1 VLTDLALAGNSVYL
15 ATLDLPLTYT
25 TLTLP
30 VATSSNGRLAGE
42 VEALNLTT
50 GKVKWD
56 VKVSSLPVGA
66 ATVSND
72 LLFTTLFDGTVLAI
86 DRDTGKIVY
95 RRRLPTTT
103 NAPIAI
109 AGRTVIIPA
118 GDAGKRRRVDPQVV
132 AYSLR

>member
-1 VLTDLALAGNSVYL
+1 
-15 ATLDLPLTYT
+15 
-25 TLTLP
+25 
-30 VATSSNGRLAGE
+30 